1 MFTIEMLPA
10 AYGDCLWV
18 EYGDRRSPR
27 RILIDGGI
35 SGTYDAIVER
45 ARQAGPKC
53 TFELVVITHVDSD
66 HIDGVVRLL
75 ANLPPEIEVKEIW
88 FNGWAHLPAAP
99 HSRLGGPSG
108 EKLTVMIED
117 LGLPWNGLTRDE
129 RLAGRIQAVSLP
141 EKGAPPGLPLADGM
155 TLTLLSP
162 TSEELRKLRPQYA
175 KECAKAGL
183 IPGSLAQARDALLRD
198 RRLRPRRLGA
208 AINVAGKAAEPF
220 EADTS
225 VANGSGIAFLAEFDG
240 KSCLFAADTFPAVIA
255 ESITG
260 RLGRSRLRV
269 DAFKLAHH
277 GSKGNSSPELL
288 RLVQARKYLISTNS
302 AQFNHPDPETIAR
315 ILANKKDDA
324 ELWFNY
330 VSEPNKVWDD
340 VNLQRQWRYEAF
352 FPKSKPGWA
361 RVEL

>member
-1 MFTIEMLPA
+1 M
-10 AYGDCLWV
+10 
-18 EYGDRRSPR
+18 
-27 RILIDGGI
+27 
-35 SGTYDAIVER
+35 
-45 ARQAGPKC
+45 
-53 TFELVVITHVDSD
+53 VITHVDSD

-117 LGLPWNGLTRDE
+117 LGLPWNGL
-129 RLAGRIQAVSLP
+129 LGGRSHAVVLP
-141 EKGAPPGLPLADGM
+141 EQGAPPALSLADGM

-175 KECAKAGL
+175 KDCAKAGL

-220 EADTS
+220 EADTA

-240 KSCLFAADTFPAVIA
+240 KSCLFAADTFPTVIA

-260 RLGRSRLRV
+260 RLGPY
-269 DAFKLAHH
+269 ALA
-277 GSKGNSSPELL
+277 G
-288 RLVQARKYLISTNS
+288 RRVQARASRQQREQQPGAVAAGPGPQI
-302 AQFNHPDPETIAR
+302 PD
-315 ILANKKDDA
+315 LD
-324 ELWFNY
+324 
-330 VSEPNKVWDD
+330 
-340 VNLQRQWRYEAF
+340 QRR
-352 FPKSKPGWA
+352 PIRPP
-361 RVEL
+361 